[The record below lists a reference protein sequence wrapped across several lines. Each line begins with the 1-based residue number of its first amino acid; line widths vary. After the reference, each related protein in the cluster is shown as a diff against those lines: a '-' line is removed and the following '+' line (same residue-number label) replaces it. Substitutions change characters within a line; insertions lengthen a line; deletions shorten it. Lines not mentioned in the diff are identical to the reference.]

1 MGTKLN
7 ITEGISPMPALM
19 IGTYSEDGSVNVMNA
34 ALGTMQE
41 RDIVAL
47 NLTETHKTVQNIK
60 AQGGFTV
67 SIADA
72 AHMVEADY
80 FGVESGNRVTDKF
93 ARSWLTAS
101 KAETVDAPVI
111 NEFPICLECQ
121 FIEYQDGEYGC
132 GVIGKVVNVTADERI
147 MMNGRIDMARVQAIA
162 FDPYTHGYYKVTERV
177 GEAFK
182 DGLKLK
188 KQIFT

>member
-1 MGTKLN
+1 MRTKLN
-7 ITEGISPMPALM
+7 ITEGIFPMPVLM
-19 IGTYSEDGSVNVMNA
+19 IGTYNEDGSVNVMNA
-34 ALGTMQE
+34 AWGTMQE

-47 NLTETHKTVQNIK
+47 NLNKTVQNIK
-60 AQGGFTV
+60 AQGAFTV

-93 ARSWLTAS
+93 ARSGLTAS

-132 GVIGKVVNVTADERI
+132 GVIGKVVNVTA
-147 MMNGRIDMARVQAIA
+147 AS
-162 FDPYTHGYYKVTERV
+162 
-177 GEAFK
+177 
-182 DGLKLK
+182 
-188 KQIFT
+188 

>member
-60 AQGGFTV
+60 ARG
-67 SIADA
+67 
-72 AHMVEADY
+72 
-80 FGVESGNRVTDKF
+80 
-93 ARSWLTAS
+93 AS
-101 KAETVDAPVI
+101 PSALPMPPTWWRPTTSAWNPAT
-111 NEFPICLECQ
+111 
-121 FIEYQDGEYGC
+121 G
-132 GVIGKVVNVTADERI
+132 
-147 MMNGRIDMARVQAIA
+147 
-162 FDPYTHGYYKVTERV
+162 
-177 GEAFK
+177 
-182 DGLKLK
+182 
-188 KQIFT
+188 

>member
-60 AQGGFTV
+60 AQGAFTV

-93 ARSWLTAS
+93 ARSRC
-101 KAETVDAPVI
+101 V
-111 NEFPICLECQ
+111 
-121 FIEYQDGEYGC
+121 
-132 GVIGKVVNVTADERI
+132 
-147 MMNGRIDMARVQAIA
+147 
-162 FDPYTHGYYKVTERV
+162 
-177 GEAFK
+177 
-182 DGLKLK
+182 
-188 KQIFT
+188 